1 MSDKELQLKL
11 LYYGH
16 SLVDMQLLG
25 GALESDGIDYLV
37 KRDVGLPDM
46 APGVFFS
53 PATEVKLYVAD
64 TDWFKAEALAML
76 VLGDE
81 WQPPRGEM

>member
-1 MSDKELQLKL
+1 MSDKELKLKL

-16 SLVDMQLLG
+16 SNVEMQLLC

-46 APGVFFS
+46 APGGFFS

-64 TDWFKAEALAML
+64 TDWVKAEALATL

-81 WQPPRGEM
+81 WLPPTDEV